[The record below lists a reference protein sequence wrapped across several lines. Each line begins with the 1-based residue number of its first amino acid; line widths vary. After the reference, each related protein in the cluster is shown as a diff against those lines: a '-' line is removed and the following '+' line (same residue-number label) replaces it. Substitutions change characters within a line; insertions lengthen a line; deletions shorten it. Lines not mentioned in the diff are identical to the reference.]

1 MNNELVNFKGMADG
15 VRIHLSDSAAM
26 YEILESLEE
35 KINSYKAFFGDGN
48 CRICFDGRTLT
59 GGEKQRLEELVE
71 GLLPLAR
78 IEFEA
83 PKKHK
88 APANEWI
95 VEYKE
100 RHSAHANDEL
110 SPEQETSEKTEAEEN
125 ESAAHGSRMA
135 EEVMKHIHGEPDEE
149 EFLSVFRSNRARLYQ
164 GFVHEGMT
172 MRSDGHLILLG
183 SVEKGGALIAAGN
196 IIVIGG
202 LYGEAHAGCNGHNGS
217 YILAMD
223 MMPQRLRIAEASEEY
238 IYNEQEDEI
247 NNPTTE
253 PERRGFFEKF
263 KRKNELQEKSE
274 KNINNSEKTAVAL
287 WKNNK
292 IVLDNFTIHTFTNLK
307 NMI

>member
-1 MNNELVNFKGMADG
+1 MNNEIVNFKGTADG

-26 YEILESLEE
+26 YEILEALEE

-59 GGEKQRLEELVE
+59 GGEKQRLETLVE

-83 PKKHK
+83 PKKRK

-100 RHSAHANDEL
+100 RHSAHANDETV
-110 SPEQETSEKTEAEEN
+110 SEHEKPEETVTEESESE
-125 ESAAHGSRMA
+125 AHGSRMA
-135 EEVMKHIHGEPDEE
+135 EDVMKHMQGEPEE

-223 MMPQRLRIAEASEEY
+223 MMPQRLRIADASEEY
-238 IYNEQEDEI
+238 IYNEQDDEI
-247 NNPTTE
+247 ENPVTE

-263 KRKNELQEKSE
+263 KRKSELQEKSE
-274 KNINNSEKTAVAL
+274 KNINKSEKTAVAL

-292 IVLDNFTIHTFTNLK
+292 IVLDNFTIQTFTNLK